1 MKKKIE
7 IFYSKQGKY
16 ADGSD
21 RVVIVNRKEGKQK
34 TLPKPKDM
42 WVILHGAS
50 K

>member
-1 MKKKIE
+1 MKKRIQ

-21 RVVIVNRKEGKQK
+21 RVVIVNRKERKQK
-34 TLPKPKDM
+34 TLPKPAEM
-42 WVILHGAS
+42 WEKI